1 MMVSTITRVTD
12 KKHHVTDVL
21 AGALLGLLF
30 AGAAF
35 ALLAE
40 QRCDYNVDGDAGE
53 GDAGEAGAGEVG
65 AGEVDA
71 DEGDARGGDAGDAN
85 VDGKRHD

>member
-1 MMVSTITRVTD
+1 MMMVSTITRVTD

-21 AGALLGLLF
+21 AGGLLGLLL

-40 QRCDYNVDGDAGE
+40 QRCDYNDE
-53 GDAGEAGAGEVG
+53 G
-65 AGEVDA
+65 DA
-71 DEGDARGGDAGDAN
+71 DEGDADEGDADKRDAGDFN
-85 VDGKRHD
+85 VDVKRDY

>member
-1 MMVSTITRVTD
+1 M
-12 KKHHVTDVL
+12 TDVL

-40 QRCDYNVDGDAGE
+40 QRCDYNDEGDAGE
-53 GDAGEAGAGEVG
+53 GDAGEG
-65 AGEVDA
+65 DA
-71 DEGDARGGDAGDAN
+71 DEGDADE
-85 VDGKRHD
+85 V

>member
-21 AGALLGLLF
+21 AGGLLGLLF

-40 QRCDYNVDGDAGE
+40 QRCDNNADGDAGE
-53 GDAGEAGAGEVG
+53 GDAGEGG

>member
-21 AGALLGLLF
+21 AGGLLGLLF

-40 QRCDYNVDGDAGE
+40 QRCDYNDEGDAGE
-53 GDAGEAGAGEVG
+53 GD
-65 AGEVDA
+65 VDESDV
-71 DEGDARGGDAGDAN
+71 DEGDAGEGVADERNANDFN
-85 VDGKRHD
+85 VDGKHA

>member
-1 MMVSTITRVTD
+1 MMMVSTITRVTD

-40 QRCDYNVDGDAGE
+40 QRCDYNDEGDAGE
-53 GDAGEAGAGEVG
+53 GDVDEG
-65 AGEVDA
+65 DA
-71 DEGDARGGDAGDAN
+71 DEGDDEGDADE
-85 VDGKRHD
+85 V

>member
-1 MMVSTITRVTD
+1 MMMVSTITRVTD

-21 AGALLGLLF
+21 AGGLLGLLF

-40 QRCDYNVDGDAGE
+40 QRCHYNYE
-53 GDAGEAGAGEVG
+53 GDAGK
-65 AGEVDA
+65 
-71 DEGDARGGDAGDAN
+71 GDA
-85 VDGKRHD
+85 

>member
-1 MMVSTITRVTD
+1 MVSTITRVTD

-21 AGALLGLLF
+21 AGGLLGLLF

-40 QRCDYNVDGDAGE
+40 QRCHYKDENDASE
-53 GDAGEAGAGEVG
+53 S
-65 AGEVDA
+65 DA
-71 DEGDARGGDAGDAN
+71 DEGEAEERGQKKKGLCGENSQVADPLPPPT
-85 VDGKRHD
+85 

>member
-21 AGALLGLLF
+21 AGGLLGLLF
-30 AGAAF
+30 AGAAS

-40 QRCDYNVDGDAGE
+40 QRCDYIDEGADDE
-53 GDAGEAGAGEVG
+53 GDAGK
-65 AGEVDA
+65 
-71 DEGDARGGDAGDAN
+71 GDA
-85 VDGKRHD
+85 

>member
-1 MMVSTITRVTD
+1 MVSTITRVTD

-21 AGALLGLLF
+21 AGGLLGLLL

-40 QRCDYNVDGDAGE
+40 QRCDYNDEGDAGE
-53 GDAGEAGAGEVG
+53 GDDDEGDAGKG
-65 AGEVDA
+65 DA
-71 DEGDARGGDAGDAN
+71 DEGDADNRDAGDFN
-85 VDGKRHD
+85 VDGKHDY

>member
-1 MMVSTITRVTD
+1 M
-12 KKHHVTDVL
+12 TDVL

-40 QRCDYNVDGDAGE
+40 QRCDYNDEGDAGE
-53 GDAGEAGAGEVG
+53 GDVDEG
-65 AGEVDA
+65 DA
-71 DEGDARGGDAGDAN
+71 DEGDDEGDADEGWC
-85 VDGKRHD
+85 

>member
-1 MMVSTITRVTD
+1 MVILITRVTD

-40 QRCDYNVDGDAGE
+40 QRCQYNVE
-53 GDAGEAGAGEVG
+53 G
-65 AGEVDA
+65 DA
-71 DEGDARGGDAGDAN
+71 DEGDAGDVN
-85 VDGKRHD
+85 VDSKHD

>member
-1 MMVSTITRVTD
+1 MMMVSTITRVTD

-21 AGALLGLLF
+21 AGGLLGLLF

-40 QRCDYNVDGDAGE
+40 QR
-53 GDAGEAGAGEVG
+53 
-65 AGEVDA
+65 
-71 DEGDARGGDAGDAN
+71 
-85 VDGKRHD
+85 